1 MAILRM
7 TQAEQRKMVS
17 AARMLFAKQL
27 AFFSFVSI
35 VLFHILVL
43 YFPDAAAKRI
53 SPATLAKF
61 WHTSPF
67 LDESVRVGG
76 LTVTSWNGVC
86 ACILVLTPPHFAI
99 FSQRH
104 AAWLAARS
112 AAAAAAGHEEL

>member
-1 MAILRM
+1 MTILRM

-53 SPATLAKF
+53 SPATLGKF

-76 LTVTSWNGVC
+76 LIATSWNGCV
-86 ACILVLTPPHFAI
+86 CILVLTPPHFANC
-99 FSQRH
+99 SQRH